1 MADKASPTI
10 SWKRNFY
17 TLWIAELCALI
28 GFQSVQPFLP
38 YYIQEFD
45 VKDLSEALIWSGYMG
60 TFGGLAMALSS
71 PFWGA
76 LADRSGRKPMV
87 VRAMLGG
94 SITIFL
100 MSWVTS
106 VEQLVAVRILQGA
119 MAGTVTACV
128 TLVSTTV
135 PKPHLGYTLG
145 MMQGAFMLGT
155 SLGPLFG
162 GPLIDLLG
170 YHDTFIISGILM
182 VFAGVAVQLWVKEDF
197 SRKKDGGRKSSGGFL
212 RDTLRLLRLRPFL
225 LMLISLILI
234 QFAFGVTMPVLP
246 LFLQYLAE
254 GGNIVSTAGLI
265 FAMRG
270 LVGALSSMAM
280 GRWSYSLGPK
290 KTMLGALAGTAL
302 FLGAQGM
309 ATSVTMLAALT
320 IAGGLAYGGI
330 RPLANFIIADV
341 VPQDDR
347 GKAFGITTSAS
358 ALGFA
363 LGPVAGAYIG
373 AEWGFR
379 SAFFTTAV
387 LFALVSAWV
396 WMAMQ
401 NIQLGKVEER
411 RTHRDPE
418 GSPPRRK
425 GS

>member
-1 MADKASPTI
+1 MSIKAGSTI

-17 TLWIAELCALI
+17 TLWVAELFALI
-28 GFQSVQPFLP
+28 GFQAVQPFLP

-94 SITIFL
+94 SVAISL
-100 MSWVTS
+100 MGWVTS
-106 VEQLVAVRILQGA
+106 VEQLVAVRVLQGI

-135 PKPHLGYTLG
+135 PKSRLGFTLG

-155 SLGPLFG
+155 SLGPLVG
-162 GPLIDLLG
+162 GPFIDHLG
-170 YHDTFIISGILM
+170 YKNTFIISGIL
-182 VFAGVAVQLWVKEDF
+182 VVLPGVAVQLWVKEDF
-197 SRKKDGGRKSSGGFL
+197 HRKKNKEKRSSGGFL
-212 RDTLRLLRLRPFL
+212 RDTQRLLRLRPFL

-246 LFLQYLAE
+246 LFLQYLAQSE
-254 GGNIVSTAGLI
+254 NIVSTAGLI

-280 GRWSYSLGPK
+280 GRWSDSLGPK

-309 ATSVTMLAALT
+309 ATSVTMLATLT
-320 IAGGLAYGGI
+320 IAGGLAFGGI
-330 RPLANFIIADV
+330 RPLTNVIIADV

-387 LFALVSAWV
+387 LFALVSCWV
-396 WMAMQ
+396 WKTMQ
-401 NIQLGKVEER
+401 NLQVERVEER
-411 RTHRDPE
+411 RTLPRPDGSRSRKE
-418 GSPPRRK
+418 GS
-425 GS
+425 